1 MMGGDDA
8 VVVDVA
14 TVAFIVWLV
23 PTMDEDAVV
32 IHNAAVVDD
41 RRCDDRRDKKDDDDD
56 DENVVVGDKNDQTG
70 WYEHCVH
77 SSNSITFVP
86 TNRWLTFILQYMLY
100 LPNRYVSIRTI
111 EVE

>member
-1 MMGGDDA
+1 MMGDDDA

-14 TVAFIVWLV
+14 TVAFIV
-23 PTMDEDAVV
+23 PTMGEDVVV

-41 RRCDDRRDKKDDDDD
+41 RRCNDRRDKKDDDDD
-56 DENVVVGDKNDQTG
+56 DEENVMVGGNNDQTG

-77 SSNSITFVP
+77 SSNSITFLP
-86 TNRWLTFILQYMLY
+86 MNTRLYAFILQYMLY

>member
-1 MMGGDDA
+1 MMAGDDA

-41 RRCDDRRDKKDDDDD
+41 RRCDDSRDKKDDDDDDD

-70 WYEHCVH
+70 WYEHRVH
-77 SSNSITFVP
+77 SSNSIKFLP
-86 TNRWLTFILQYMLY
+86 TNRLFAFILVYAISSKSVRIDT
-100 LPNRYVSIRTI
+100 NN
-111 EVE
+111 